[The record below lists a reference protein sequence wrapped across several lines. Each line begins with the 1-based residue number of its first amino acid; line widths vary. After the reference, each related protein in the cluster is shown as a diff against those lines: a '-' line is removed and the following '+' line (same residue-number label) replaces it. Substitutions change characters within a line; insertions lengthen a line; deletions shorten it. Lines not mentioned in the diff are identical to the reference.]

1 MNKQEANAKLAK
13 LLEEASQKIKE
24 CEKLADE
31 FGLHFSSPIDVYG
44 MGGYFYGKKEK
55 KKVGESLQT
64 FLSENPD
71 ATKEEIKN
79 FLENESEWRS
89 SSESYGWKASS
100 QSC

>member
-31 FGLHFSSPIDVYG
+31 FGLHFSSSIDVYG
-44 MGGYFYGKKEK
+44 MGGYFYGKEK

-71 ATKEEIKN
+71 ATKDDIKT
-79 FLENESEWRS
+79 FLENPEEWQS
-89 SSESYGWKASS
+89 SSEIWLESI
-100 QSC
+100 

>member
-24 CEKLADE
+24 CETLADE
-31 FGLHFSSPIDVYG
+31 FGLHFNSPISVYG
-44 MGGYFYGKKEK
+44 MGGWFYGKEK
-55 KKVGESLQT
+55 KKVSESLQS

-79 FLENESEWRS
+79 FLENESEWQS